1 MWDIKEIQMY
11 TIPDDFPDPYIPGP
25 LPPAN
30 LELSE
35 FFDDTLKATEII
47 ARFGLSFIS
56 AI

>member
-1 MWDIKEIQMY
+1 MRDIKEIQMY

-47 ARFGLSFIS
+47 VRFGLSFIS